1 MQSILLCLA
10 NIVTDIYVQKLLSVT
25 IQPNKDRAM
34 KMDKHALKRI
44 SHVATRKGMTVN
56 ELVKEMAASGVMGA
70 GNLARAVD
78 IAEAM
83 IKDKECKVFLGQA
96 GAMIPGGMRNILIEM
111 VELGWADVIV
121 TTGATLTHDLVEA
134 LGFSHYQ
141 GKADADD
148 AQLNREGW
156 DRMYDSYMPND
167 VYPKMEDFL
176 QPILN
181 SMVGKEWTIKDFLW
195 EIGKNVNARSL
206 LSACAAKKVPLFC
219 PAISDSGIGLQVWG
233 FIQKNKLMVSAFD
246 DLKEILDIAWTA
258 KKSGVIYIG
267 GGVPKNFIQQAMQ
280 FSKQAAYA
288 VQITTDR
295 PEPGGSSGAPLR
307 EGISWGKLEYD
318 ASYADLFCDAT
329 IALPIIHA
337 ALKERL
343 L

>member
-1 MQSILLCLA
+1 
-10 NIVTDIYVQKLLSVT
+10 
-25 IQPNKDRAM
+25 
-34 KMDKHALKRI
+34 MDKHALKRI

-56 ELVKEMAASGVMGA
+56 ELVREMAASGVMGA

-78 IAEAM
+78 ITEKM

-96 GAMIPGGMRNILIEM
+96 GAMIPGGMKNLLIEM
-111 VELGWADVIV
+111 VELGWIDVLV

-141 GKADADD
+141 GRADADD
-148 AQLNREGW
+148 GELHKEGW

-176 QPILN
+176 QPILK
-181 SMVGKEWTIKDFLW
+181 SMIGKEWTIKDFLW
-195 EIGKNVNARSL
+195 EIGKNVKARSL

-267 GGVPKNFIQQAMQ
+267 GGVPKN
-280 FSKQAAYA
+280 Y
-288 VQITTDR
+288 
-295 PEPGGSSGAPLR
+295 
-307 EGISWGKLEYD
+307 
-318 ASYADLFCDAT
+318 
-329 IALPIIHA
+329 
-337 ALKERL
+337 
-343 L
+343 